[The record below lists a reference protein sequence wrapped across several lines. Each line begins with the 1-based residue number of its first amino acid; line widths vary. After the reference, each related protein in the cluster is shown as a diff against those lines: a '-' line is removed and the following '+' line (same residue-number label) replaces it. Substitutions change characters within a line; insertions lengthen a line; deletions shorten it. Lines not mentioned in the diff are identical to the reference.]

1 MMVDKEYQGTGTIKK
16 VAIFPV
22 VHDDKTRK
30 WIADAMAHI
39 DTLEAQLNVT
49 RKALEPFAIAY
60 KTVHFGLGASGE
72 TWLKD
77 LPALGGLLV
86 SDLHAAAE
94 VFYEEQ

>member
-1 MMVDKEYQGTGTIKK
+1 MVDKEYRGTGTIKK

-60 KTVHFGLGASGE
+60 KTVHSGKHGLR
-72 TWLKD
+72 TYQHWLD
-77 LPALGGLLV
+77 LALRGLLV